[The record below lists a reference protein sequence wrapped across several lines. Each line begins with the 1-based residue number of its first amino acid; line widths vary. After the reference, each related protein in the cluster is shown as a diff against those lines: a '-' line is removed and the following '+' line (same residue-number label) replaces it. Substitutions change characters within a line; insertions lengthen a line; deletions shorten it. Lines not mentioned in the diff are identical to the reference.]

1 VLTVPRATR
10 LSYLD
15 WLKVVL
21 VGLIIVWHGVAGY
34 TDLESAWPYQDV
46 QEVSLAELTNNIL
59 AALVLPGVLFAMGVF
74 FLISGLVTPGSL
86 ARKGPRVFARDRAV
100 RLGVPLAV
108 WVLVVWPLMLAAM
121 QAAVG
126 EPTSYSWE
134 LLHGEPFLDTGP
146 MWFVELLLIYSLGYA
161 AWRRWGPRRVE
172 SGDRAVELGRTLV
185 ALAVGISAATLL
197 VRLVFPLFSGQ
208 IAHLQL
214 WQWPQYLAMFGLGIV
229 AARRSWLDPV
239 PERIGRRSALA
250 ALLGILAASSW
261 PPPSWPPAASRRSSS
276 SVASTGRRSPWPRS
290 RVRSWSPGRSGCS
303 AWLSATWPADPV
315 RSAAPWRGAPSGRS
329 CSRAWCSWGSHSPSE
344 ASTCPPRRRPPR
356 WRAPASP
363 AHSRCPGLW

>member
-21 VGLIIVWHGVAGY
+21 VGLIM
-34 TDLESAWPYQDV
+34 
-46 QEVSLAELTNNIL
+46 
-59 AALVLPGVLFAMGVF
+59 VLPGVLFAMGVF

-239 PERIGRRSALA
+239 PDRIGRRCALA
-250 ALLGILAASSW
+250 ALLGILAVLVV
-261 PPPSWPPAASRRSSS
+261 AATLLATGGEPEVLFERRFHWAPLALAALEGPLVVAW
-276 SVASTGRRSPWPRS
+276 SVWLLGLAQRHLARR
-290 RVRSWSPGRSGCS
+290 PG
-303 AWLSATWPADPV
+303 PV
-315 RSAAPWRGAPSGRS
+315 GGALARSAFGAFMLQGVVLVALALVLRGVDVPAEAKAPTVACAGVAGSFALSWLVVTRTPLGRI
-329 CSRAWCSWGSHSPSE
+329 
-344 ASTCPPRRRPPR
+344 
-356 WRAPASP
+356 
-363 AHSRCPGLW
+363 L